1 MEYKVVIVKSSGS
14 ELENA
19 LNKGW
24 GVQHVAASNNA
35 LVYILQ
41 KRK

>member
-1 MEYKVVIVKSSGS
+1 MEYKVVIVKSSSS
-14 ELENA
+14 ELEKA

-24 GVQHVAASNNA
+24 SIQHVAASANS
-35 LVYILQ
+35 LVYVLQ